1 MNRNLIR
8 IFSCFLAFLLLT
20 GCSQEDLQEDESILP
35 PDSLIQEIP
44 NRTILP
50 DLFSLPYAPGLT
62 LDPVTCADGMQ
73 QVVSSLIC
81 EGLFRLDPNFEPIPW
96 LCKSYAYDADAFTYV
111 FILRDGI
118 KFSDGTPLTGNDV
131 KATLLRAKISERYG
145 SRLSQVTS
153 VTADEQT
160 VTVTLSSA
168 NTSFPALL
176 DIPILKS
183 GTEDSPIGT
192 GPYLFSVEN
201 SSAWLI
207 SNQSWWQGSSQPV
220 DRIALIEASDQ
231 DTMLYRFTSHDVQL
245 ITADLTGT
253 DPISATGS
261 IVYQDANTTI
271 LQYLGINVNRE
282 PLNDAGF
289 RRLLSQGID
298 RSNLVSAFLSGHG
311 IPTQSPVSP
320 ATSLYPAALD
330 RPFSLSDFSAA
341 WAESGYR
348 VNRPLTLLVN
358 AENDF
363 KISAAQQIA
372 DIFSAVGI
380 PTTVKILP
388 WEEYTA
394 ALTAGEFDLYYG
406 EIKLSADWNLSQLLG
421 SSGALNYGG
430 WLDPQFDL
438 YLSNYLAS
446 TDLRASME
454 QLCTYLQEQS
464 PILPICF
471 KSTSVLLQNDVLSG
485 LIPTMSEPF
494 YNFSDCTIHLA
505 ET

>member
-1 MNRNLIR
+1 MNRKLTR
-8 IFSCFLAFLLLT
+8 IVSFLLAFLLLT
-20 GCSQEDLQEDESILP
+20 GCSQEDLQEDESVLP
-35 PDSLIQEIP
+35 SDSIVQEIP

-62 LDPVTCADGMQ
+62 LDPITCADGMQ

-96 LCKSYAYDADAFTYV
+96 LCKSYAYNADTFTYT
-111 FILRDGI
+111 FILREEI
-118 KFSDGTPLTGNDV
+118 KFSDGTPLTGSDV
-131 KATLLRAKISERYG
+131 KATLLRAKTSERYG

-207 SNQSWWQGSSQPV
+207 SNQSWWKNSSQPV

-245 ITADLTGT
+245 VTADLTGT

-298 RSNLVSAFLSGHG
+298 RNHLVSAFLSSHG
-311 IPTQSPVSP
+311 IPAQSPVSP
-320 ATSLYPAALD
+320 ASSLYPAALD

-341 WAESGYR
+341 LAESGYTA
-348 VNRPLTLLVN
+348 NRTLTLLVN
-358 AENDF
+358 AENEF
-363 KISAAQQIA
+363 KISVAQQIA
-372 DIFSAVGI
+372 DTFSDVGV
-380 PTTVKILP
+380 PMTVKVLP

-394 ALTAGEFDLYYG
+394 ALIAGEFDLYYG

-421 SSGALNYGG
+421 SAGVLNYGG
-430 WLDPQFDL
+430 WLDPQFDQ

-446 TDLRASME
+446 ADPRASME
-454 QLCTYLQEQS
+454 RLCSYLQKQS

-471 KSTSVLLQNDVLSG
+471 KSTSVLLQTDVLSG
-485 LIPTMSEPF
+485 LTPTMSEPF
-494 YNFSDCTIHLA
+494 YNFADCSIQLA
-505 ET
+505 GT